1 MEERAERLK
10 EPDTVDDYE
19 EATPSVNS
27 REVACPSDLTTVLTS
42 CR

>member
-1 MEERAERLK
+1 MEEGAERLK
-10 EPDTVDDYE
+10 EPDMEDDYE

-27 REVACPSDLTTVLTS
+27 REAVCPSDLTAVLTS